1 MVGSEET
8 DLASWKSLLA
18 VVKHLV
24 KLSPL
29 LAWKA
34 DQVSTEPVHLG
45 KEVGMSQ
52 NASICW
58 SSLAVFGKV
67 FQERGS

>member
-34 DQVSTEPVHLG
+34 DQVSAVPVHLG
-45 KEVGMSQ
+45 KAVGMSQ
-52 NASICW
+52 NASIC
-58 SSLAVFGKV
+58 
-67 FQERGS
+67 